1 MKIGFAN
8 DHSAIDMK
16 AELIPWLEA
25 QGYEVVNFGTDSRE
39 STDYAV
45 WGEKQGSNVS
55 LLDSI
60 RNFFNRIKAFFQR
73 IFSVFQK

>member
-25 QGYEVVNFGTDSRE
+25 QGYEVVNFGTDSRD

-45 WGEKQGSNVS
+45 WGEKAARAVAAGA
-55 LLDSI
+55 
-60 RNFFNRIKAFFQR
+60 RTGRPKAGCPEECDHNPAALSR
-73 IFSVFQK
+73 